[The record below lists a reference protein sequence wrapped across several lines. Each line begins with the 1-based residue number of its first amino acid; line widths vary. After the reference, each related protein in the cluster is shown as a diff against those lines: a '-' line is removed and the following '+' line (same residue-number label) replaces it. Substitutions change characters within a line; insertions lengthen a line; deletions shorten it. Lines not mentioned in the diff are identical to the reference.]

1 MTKMK
6 LRAMTVAL
14 MIMSLCGA
22 GVMAASDAPAC
33 EKELP
38 ALSSMHRTASETAVK
53 PPIKSPE
60 KPPIKS
66 SDRLTGVYC
75 WYCEHTGR
83 YYIDEEDAYNDQP
96 YAEAE
101 IYNAWELMNQDTTYV
116 PDESHRWCSTRTGL
130 CYASKG
136 AALDITIAMG
146 GTASEVIDVSEYIKK

>member
-6 LRAMTVAL
+6 LRAITVAL

-38 ALSSMHRTASETAVK
+38 ALSSMHQTAAETAVK
-53 PPIKSPE
+53 PTIKSSE

-66 SDRLTGVYC
+66 SDRLTGIYC

-101 IYNAWELMNQDTTYV
+101 IYNAWELMNECSA
-116 PDESHRWCSTRTGL
+116 PAADESHIWYSAKSGRYYTSR
-130 CYASKG
+130 G
-136 AALDITIAMG
+136 AALDITMAMG
-146 GTASEVIDVSEYIKK
+146 GVMSDVTGI